1 MSNAIKGIVKWFNDA
16 KGFGFIEHDKGDVFV
31 HFSSIETSGFKTLKN
46 GEEVLYELEDGDKGL
61 HAKQVQRIN
70 APAEESSSK
79 KTASKA
85 ARSDLSSQIEVERIS
100 DSLQEPIADETATI
114 ETPAPSL
121 QKISSSISKKL

>member
-16 KGFGFIEHDKGDVFV
+16 KGFGFIEHEKGDVFV

-70 APAEESSSK
+70 APAEEASTK
-79 KTASKA
+79 KAASKA
-85 ARSDLSSQIEVERIS
+85 TRSDLSSQIEVERVPES
-100 DSLQEPIADETATI
+100 MQESSNDELAHI

-121 QKISSSISKKL
+121 QKNSSSISKKL